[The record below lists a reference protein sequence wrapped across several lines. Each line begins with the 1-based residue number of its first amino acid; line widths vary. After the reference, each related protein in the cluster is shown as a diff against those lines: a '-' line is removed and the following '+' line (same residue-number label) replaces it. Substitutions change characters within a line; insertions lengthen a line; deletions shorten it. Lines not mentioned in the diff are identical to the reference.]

1 RFSPSGGMSLFRS
14 ERVWRCRR
22 DRKINRR
29 GRLTT
34 DKPVRHSFTG
44 RIGRGTK
51 PPPQFGHTLCNL
63 CSKQSEPKR
72 AFITAD
78 SCIQGIEWQ
87 IDVKKFAVRSKFEC
101 HYRLATPFNVFPSLY
116 ASTPPTLC
124 RGRSLRAP
132 QSFAPPPD
140 QDK

>member
-1 RFSPSGGMSLFRS
+1 MSLFRS

-22 DRKINRR
+22 DRKINKHASSTWTFNNRQTR
-29 GRLTT
+29 PPFVHRP
-34 DKPVRHSFTG
+34 DRARHKTAAA
-44 RIGRGTK
+44 I
-51 PPPQFGHTLCNL
+51 GHTLCNL

-101 HYRLATPFNVFPSLY
+101 HYRLATPFNVLPSLY